1 MKNHYSAPT
10 IAELLPEHELTH
22 QDGPQGEI
30 LILRTG
36 HEHGGIYNGT
46 APIKIG
52 EKTLIAARVDY
63 PGSEEADTEFFCRN
77 GSPTSYDYDPS
88 LPTLR
93 GLQDPSITVIGDEY
107 YVGGVRVYVKETNNN
122 GRVNRKIVDWDPVL
136 RKVSSLGELDDSRP
150 ADVVG
155 PMGSKG
161 LHPLGK
167 DGELA
172 GHFIRTADGKDHRG
186 KVRYLPLENGQEITP
201 DALATAPVVE
211 PFIADRFG
219 EWGGISQPEY
229 VEEHLILAAMHLA
242 RFGRLARGV
251 KPKDY
256 YGGLALLEEEMFKG
270 KVRRLN
276 VVTQM
281 LVSCRSCFPNADTNG
296 NVIVPKSE
304 GLENVSYLKGV
315 SLEEQMGYCG
325 VSDSAYGRLAVGQA
339 LSKIAA

>member
-1 MKNHYSAPT
+1 
-10 IAELLPEHELTH
+10 
-22 QDGPQGEI
+22 
-30 LILRTG
+30 
-36 HEHGGIYNGT
+36 
-46 APIKIG
+46 
-52 EKTLIAARVDY
+52 
-63 PGSEEADTEFFCRN
+63 
-77 GSPTSYDYDPS
+77 

-172 GHFIRTADGKDHRG
+172 GLIIRTADDKYPLG

-201 DALATAPVVE
+201 DALAAAPVVE
-211 PFIADRFG
+211 PFIADKFG
-219 EWGGISQPEY
+219 EWGGISQARYTEDNF
-229 VEEHLILAAMHLA
+229 ILATMHLA
-242 RFGRLARGV
+242 RFARLARGGE
-251 KPKDY
+251 PKDY
-256 YGGLALLEEEMFKG
+256 YGGLALLEEDRFKG
-270 KVRRLN
+270 KVKRLK

-281 LVSCRSCFPNADTNG
+281 IVSCRGCFPDADTDG
-296 NVIVPKSE
+296 RVIVPKRKDL
-304 GLENVSYLKGV
+304 GNISYLKDV
-315 SLEEQMGYCG
+315 SLEEEMGYGG
-325 VSDSAYGRLAVGQA
+325 VSDSAYGRIAVGQA
-339 LSKIAA
+339 LAKIAA